1 MTRLVMA
8 ASLLWLFLPAPAGAA
23 EPPAT
28 SCIGCH
34 GDPQQFEAAER
45 EVVIK
50 FKDDVH
56 ASVGLSCNDCHGGNP
71 DPRLIEDAEEAMNPD
86 FSAAPFRGVP
96 DRRDIPSFCGR
107 CHSDPSFMKRWK
119 PDARVD
125 QEAEYRTS
133 NHGRGLA
140 AGDLQV
146 ATCVDCHGFHGIRR
160 IEDPKSPV
168 HPTNVAETC
177 RTCHGDPQRM
187 AGRTTPD
194 GRTLPVDQYDRWRRS
209 VHAAALLERGD
220 LSSPTCNDCHG
231 NHGATPPG
239 VESVAFVCGQCHG
252 READLFRAS
261 PKHSGFQN
269 HNALFAESGS
279 AACADCHGEK
289 EPQAALTG
297 IHSFSECAICHDNH
311 AIVRPT
317 MALLGSLPET
327 PCAFCHEGP
336 ASVTADSSEPERV
349 RRAYTER
356 RDALLAEAARL
367 GLQGNAR
374 FDWLVDQALR
384 LPTHTQLGSGENGAE
399 ATLRPEFDRLFRKFR
414 IGKTTYTYYDP
425 ALGKEVI
432 APVRNCAACHGE
444 HPELSDEATG
454 LRTAREFLRRME
466 ELTVVTAR
474 AERALL
480 AAQRGGVEVREGP
493 LALDKA
499 VDSQIE
505 LEVLVHTFDSDTS
518 GLFVKKH
525 AEGIQ
530 HAEAA
535 LAAGR
540 SGLRELGQRR
550 TGLIASLV
558 FIVLTLGALGLR
570 IRHLSREDDTRA

>member
-1 MTRLVMA
+1 MRRLRLGA
-8 ASLLWLFLPAPAGAA
+8 CLFPLFLPAALAAA
-23 EPPAT
+23 EPATT
-28 SCIGCH
+28 SCIRCH
-34 GDPQQFEAAER
+34 GDPEQFEEADR
-45 EVVIK
+45 EAVIK
-50 FKDDVH
+50 LKDDVH

-71 DPRLIEDAEEAMNPD
+71 DPRLAEDAEAAMDPG
-86 FSAAPFRGVP
+86 FQAAPFRGVP
-96 DRRDIPSFCGR
+96 DRRDIPGFCGR
-107 CHSDPSFMKRWK
+107 CHSDPSFMKRFR

-133 NHGRGLA
+133 YHGRGLA

-146 ATCVDCHGFHGIRR
+146 ATCADCHGFHGIRR
-160 IEDPKSPV
+160 IEDPQSPV
-168 HPTNVAETC
+168 HPVHVAETC
-177 RTCHGDPQRM
+177 RNCHGDPQRM

-194 GRTLPVDQYDRWRRS
+194 GRPLPVDQYDRWRRS
-209 VHAAALLERGD
+209 VHATALLERGD
-220 LSSPTCNDCHG
+220 LSAPTCNDCHG

-261 PKHSGFQN
+261 PKHSGFQR
-269 HNALFAESGS
+269 HNALIAENGS
-279 AACADCHGEK
+279 ASCADCHGEK
-289 EPQAALTG
+289 EPQAALTSV
-297 IHSFSECAICHDNH
+297 HSFSECAICHDNH

-336 ASVTADSSEPERV
+336 ASVAEDSSEPERV
-349 RRAYTER
+349 RRNYAER
-356 RDALLAEAARL
+356 REALLADAASR
-367 GLQGNAR
+367 GLEGNAR
-374 FDWLVDQALR
+374 FDWLVDQALV
-384 LPTHTQLGSGENGAE
+384 LPTHTQVGSGENGVKVA
-399 ATLRPEFDRLFRKFR
+399 LRPEFDRLFRKFR
-414 IGKTTYTYYDP
+414 IGKTTYAYYDP
-425 ALGKEVI
+425 ALGKDVT
-432 APVRNCAACHGE
+432 APVRNCTACHGE
-444 HPELSDEATG
+444 SPELTDEATG

-474 AERALL
+474 AERTLL

-505 LEVLVHTFDSDTS
+505 LEVLVHTFDSDST

-525 AEGIQ
+525 AEGLQ

-535 LAAGR
+535 LTAGR

-550 TGLIASLV
+550 TGLVASLV
-558 FIVLTLGALGLR
+558 FIALTLAALGLR
-570 IRHLSREDDTRA
+570 IRHLSREDDGAH